1 MYKLLAY
8 HFSITNIIYW
18 ALSMN
23 KSKQPYKILW
33 YSLPCL
39 IDSSNGAAISNKFIL
54 EQLALQGMEVKALN
68 ATIGD
73 DPSGLQGL
81 NAITEKVEE
90 NPAGFYQF
98 RLSNIEYFVVKT
110 SSTGLR
116 EIKASEQTTVWS
128 LFVKLLEVYQPDIV
142 IGYCPDLFSL
152 SLRREAKARGI
163 ATAYAVCN
171 ASHDNF
177 AFPDCDVVLTNSQAI
192 SMYYN
197 RRPDRKTTVKPFGIV
212 INPEKVLGPNEN
224 RDQRYITLVN
234 PLPYKGIAV
243 FIGLIRAFINKYPA
257 VPLRF
262 LVVKNRGSY
271 DEIIQSLKNH
281 DGSKFLEGP
290 DAQKILSCIDV
301 AEHTTNM
308 KAVYALTKVM
318 VCPSLCFEAWGMVA
332 TEANMSGIPVL
343 ANNYGGLPEAIGRTF
358 ATNEQGQLIIDDS
371 NLGGIVVDP
380 PASSFADNN
389 VIPNDEEIVPYLAA
403 LEHLLTHD
411 YSEQCAKA
419 SAVNDPNKNLERF
432 KNYIIPL
439 MDEAQERKTPLNNS
453 FFLAD
458 SYMAEQR
465 EANAKKEAALQ
476 AQATAKDNLQQDN
489 SARPNSNE
497 NQNSAYQG
505 IPIKGVHQK
514 SKKAGKNT
522 KKKR

>member
-73 DPSGLQGL
+73 DPSGLHGL

-290 DAQKILSCIDV
+290 DAQKILS
-301 AEHTTNM
+301 
-308 KAVYALTKVM
+308 
-318 VCPSLCFEAWGMVA
+318 
-332 TEANMSGIPVL
+332 
-343 ANNYGGLPEAIGRTF
+343 YGNF
-358 ATNEQGQLIIDDS
+358 
-371 NLGGIVVDP
+371 
-380 PASSFADNN
+380 
-389 VIPNDEEIVPYLAA
+389 Y
-403 LEHLLTHD
+403 
-411 YSEQCAKA
+411 YS
-419 SAVNDPNKNLERF
+419 
-432 KNYIIPL
+432 
-439 MDEAQERKTPLNNS
+439 
-453 FFLAD
+453 
-458 SYMAEQR
+458 
-465 EANAKKEAALQ
+465 
-476 AQATAKDNLQQDN
+476 
-489 SARPNSNE
+489 
-497 NQNSAYQG
+497 
-505 IPIKGVHQK
+505 K
-514 SKKAGKNT
+514 S
-522 KKKR
+522 

>member
-1 MYKLLAY
+1 
-8 HFSITNIIYW
+8 
-18 ALSMN
+18 MN

-197 RRPDRKTTVKPFGIV
+197 RRPDRKTAVKHFGIV

-318 VCPSLCFEAWGMVA
+318 VCPSLCFEAWGH
-332 TEANMSGIPVL
+332 G
-343 ANNYGGLPEAIGRTF
+343 
-358 ATNEQGQLIIDDS
+358 
-371 NLGGIVVDP
+371 
-380 PASSFADNN
+380 
-389 VIPNDEEIVPYLAA
+389 
-403 LEHLLTHD
+403 
-411 YSEQCAKA
+411 
-419 SAVNDPNKNLERF
+419 
-432 KNYIIPL
+432 
-439 MDEAQERKTPLNNS
+439 
-453 FFLAD
+453 
-458 SYMAEQR
+458 SY
-465 EANAKKEAALQ
+465 
-476 AQATAKDNLQQDN
+476 
-489 SARPNSNE
+489 
-497 NQNSAYQG
+497 
-505 IPIKGVHQK
+505 
-514 SKKAGKNT
+514 
-522 KKKR
+522 